1 MHYAEGRLIKESEK
15 FRKRYFA
22 IHHSKRKREETEA
35 KIIPSA
41 SPEGLF
47 AAPEPVEGVEGKN
60 YSLNSSDSCSLNK
73 GQSLV
78 LEAIKA
84 NEGINVPRISEATG
98 IPSKSIERHIKAL
111 IERSL
116 ITHQGSKKTGG
127 YYAK

>member
-1 MHYAEGRLIKESEK
+1 MTVKE
-15 FRKRYFA
+15 
-22 IHHSKRKREETEA
+22 I
-35 KIIPSA
+35 
-41 SPEGLF
+41 
-47 AAPEPVEGVEGKN
+47 
-60 YSLNSSDSCSLNK
+60 LNK
-73 GQSLV
+73 GQRSV

-111 IERSL
+111 IEKAL